1 MLDILLTAIVLNK
14 GTVSNAVQLWNM
26 AVILTVPPEV
36 LRGNKGTDFKDVQP
50 LNILVKFVLAE
61 KLNAGT
67 VSSEE
72 QPANILLVS
81 VALEVSYKGTDC
93 SE

>member
-1 MLDILLTAIVLNK
+1 
-14 GTVSNAVQLWNM
+14 VQLWNM

-36 LRGNKGTDFKDVQP
+36 LRGNRGTDFKAVQP
-50 LNILVKFVLAE
+50 KNILVRFVLAE

-67 VSSEE
+67 VSSEV
-72 QPANILLVS
+72 QLVNMLFVD